1 MTCEHSINCPQNTA
15 WNKGYVY
22 TILCPLS
29 PYLVVPC
36 FYDFRLI
43 LQSIPGICPTLCPHL
58 RPGLLSKMLPFPVRG
73 WKIYKH
79 HLQEREK
86 GKLGWGGPQGELL
99 GGVSSCSISS
109 PGWWLR
115 PVFPLSSFIQQ
126 NPCNWCPFLYA
137 CCTAVILTFILKKT
151 HFFPLGVPANLVCF
165 RLDAQDPIIVSRTG
179 RIPRFFPSC
188 SLSLCSLLPSS
199 GSPVN
204 YLRLGRESI
213 RK

>member
-15 WNKGYVY
+15 WNKGYGY

-36 FYDFRLI
+36 FYDLRLI

-86 GKLGWGGPQGELL
+86 GKLGRGVHKGSCWGESHHVLFHL
-99 GGVSSCSISS
+99 GG
-109 PGWWLR
+109 G
-115 PVFPLSSFIQQ
+115 
-126 NPCNWCPFLYA
+126 YA
-137 CCTAVILTFILKKT
+137 
-151 HFFPLGVPANLVCF
+151 
-165 RLDAQDPIIVSRTG
+165 
-179 RIPRFFPSC
+179 
-188 SLSLCSLLPSS
+188 LCSLCHHSSSRTFVIGAPSYMHAVLP
-199 GSPVN
+199 
-204 YLRLGRESI
+204 LF
-213 RK
+213 